1 MDSISGWSESRAASF
16 KRAVEFAQK
25 ALAIDEKYPGG
36 HIVMGNIYLTQRQHE
51 KAITEFKRSISL
63 SPNSPDAHALLAGA
77 MYYSGRFEEAL
88 ELMKKA
94 MRLGPYY
101 PAFFLLELGRVQ
113 KSLGRYEEAIAT
125 YNQLRDRCRKGE
137 CPSMWWQL
145 GLVYVYVKLGRE
157 EEARALV
164 AEALK
169 TNPKLSL
176 EFFKRLPYKD
186 PAHLQRVL
194 ETFRKAGLK

>member
-1 MDSISGWSESRAASF
+1 MSGWSESRAESF

-25 ALAIDEKYPGG
+25 ALAIDEKSHGG
-36 HIVMGNIYLTQRQHE
+36 HIVMGNIYLSQRQHE
-51 KAITEFKRSISL
+51 KAITEFERSIFL

-101 PAFFLLELGRVQ
+101 PAFFLFTLGSVY
-113 KSLGRYEEAIAT
+113 SSVGRYEEAIAAF
-125 YNQLRDRCRKGE
+125 NQLRDRCRKGE

-145 GLVYVYVKLGRE
+145 SLAGVYVKLGRE

-164 AEALK
+164 SEALE

-176 EFFKRLPYKD
+176 GFFKREPYKD